1 MFHVHVPVLQTG
13 MLYYFRY
20 VCLYVVHNRIIHVSQ
35 FPLLMVLI
43 FNDQFPIDKISDLKS
58 LKQRKN
64 AHLVQSVEE

>member
-1 MFHVHVPVLQTG
+1 
-13 MLYYFRY
+13 
-20 VCLYVVHNRIIHVSQ
+20 
-35 FPLLMVLI
+35 MVLI